1 MAPMRMPDYEDGI
14 TTNIYKFSLNEEI
27 VTYLS
32 SGEVREPYLTSFPWM
47 SIKDISE

>member
-1 MAPMRMPDYEDGI
+1 MRMPDYEDGI

-32 SGEVREPYLTSFPWM
+32 SGSPGTILNQFSMDEYKGYFE
-47 SIKDISE
+47 